1 MTVELTIDGPVARI
15 TLSRPEKLNA
25 LTLEMREAL
34 RDHFARI
41 RFDDSIRAVI
51 VTGAGGNF
59 CSGADV
65 TRMNQAQ
72 DIRGDRQRL
81 QAGSHAF
88 IRTMHA
94 MEKPLI
100 AAVPGV
106 AAGIGWSIALAC
118 DIIVAAEDARFGA
131 VFRRIGLAPDGGMA
145 WFLARRIGV
154 PRAKELAFSGRIIGA
169 EEALRLG
176 LVERLVPLA
185 ELLAKA
191 QDLAADLA
199 SGPTFAFGLTKKLFD
214 KAVAPGLEEFL
225 ELELLV
231 QPSLRLTAD
240 HEEGVAAFK
249 EKRPPVFTGR

>member
-1 MTVELTIDGPVARI
+1 MTVELTIDGPVATV
-15 TLSRPEKLNA
+15 TLNRPEKLNA
-25 LTLEMREAL
+25 LTLEMRETF

-41 RFDDSIRAVI
+41 RFDDTIRGVV

-81 QAGSHAF
+81 QTGSHAF
-88 IRTMHA
+88 IRAMHA
-94 MEKPLI
+94 MEKPLV

-106 AAGIGWSIALAC
+106 AVGIGWSIALAC
-118 DIIVAAEDARFGA
+118 DIIVAAEGARFGA

-154 PRAKELAFSGRIIGA
+154 SRAKELAFSGRIIGA
-169 EEALRLG
+169 EEALHAG
-176 LVERLVPLA
+176 LVEHLVPHA
-185 ELLAKA
+185 ELLPNAHN
-191 QDLAADLA
+191 LAADLA

-214 KAVAPGLEEFL
+214 KAIGPSLEEFL

-231 QPSLRLTAD
+231 QPSLRVTAD
-240 HEEGVAAFK
+240 HAEGVSAFT
-249 EKRPPVFTGR
+249 EKRQPAFTGR

>member
-1 MTVELTIDGPVARI
+1 MTVELTIDGLVATV
-15 TLSRPEKLNA
+15 TLNRPEKLNA

-51 VTGAGGNF
+51 VTGTGGNF

-94 MEKPLI
+94 MEKPII

-106 AAGIGWSIALAC
+106 AVGIGWSIALAC
-118 DIIVAAEDARFGA
+118 DIVVAAEDARFGA
-131 VFRRIGLAPDGGMA
+131 VFRRIGLAPDGGMT

-169 EEALRLG
+169 EEAFRVG
-176 LVERLVPLA
+176 LVEHLVPAA

-191 QDLAADLA
+191 KDLAADLA
-199 SGPTFAFGLTKKLFD
+199 SGPT
-214 KAVAPGLEEFL
+214 
-225 ELELLV
+225 
-231 QPSLRLTAD
+231 LRS
-240 HEEGVAAFK
+240 G
-249 EKRPPVFTGR
+249 

>member
-1 MTVELTIDGPVARI
+1 MTVELTIHGPVATI
-15 TLSRPEKLNA
+15 TLNRPEKLNA
-25 LTLEMREAL
+25 LTVEMREAL

-41 RFDDSIRAVI
+41 RFDDTIRAAV

-65 TRMNQAQ
+65 TRMNRAH
-72 DIRGDRQRL
+72 DIRADRQRL

-94 MEKPLI
+94 IEKPLV

-106 AAGIGWSIALAC
+106 AVGIGWSIALAC

-145 WFLARRIGV
+145 WFLARRASV
-154 PRAKELAFSGRIIGA
+154 PRAKELAFSARILGA

-176 LVERLVPLA
+176 LVEHVVPTG

-191 QDLAADLA
+191 RELADDLA
-199 SGPTFAFGLTKKLFD
+199 SGPTFAFGLAKKLFD
-214 KAVAPGLEEFL
+214 RALAPSLEEFL

-231 QPSLRLTAD
+231 QPSLHASTD
-240 HEEGVAAFK
+240 HAEGVAAFK
-249 EKRPPVFTGR
+249 ERRNPGFTGR